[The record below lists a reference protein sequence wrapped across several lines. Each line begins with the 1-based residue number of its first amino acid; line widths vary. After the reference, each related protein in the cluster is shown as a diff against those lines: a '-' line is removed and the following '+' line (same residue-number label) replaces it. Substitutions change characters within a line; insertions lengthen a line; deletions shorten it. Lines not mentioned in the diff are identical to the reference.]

1 MCDRDRGIGQTR
13 RRTRTG
19 CLRCRAR
26 KRKCDEERPVCHSCR
41 SRNLECV
48 YGTRLSFLSKNAH
61 TLDQSTAAHEGD
73 NHRYNSVQFV
83 AEIPPDR
90 PQNANIHGENISP
103 FVKSCSQAQNAESI
117 GLSGENTI
125 SQTGF
130 TSHLHPA
137 TGQEIRDVGLNVR
150 SSLDPRHLLRNPSG
164 LSSRSSFGEHYEE
177 SAVHDLLA
185 LGHSTME
192 THPTENIN
200 LSVSVQQTSCLSLNP
215 TAAACMSSAVSSGNL
230 VSAQDTN
237 SEQVLEL
244 LKHFRYEIAPWLD
257 IYDMSHSFGILVSR
271 MAMASRELLYALLA
285 VSVKSL
291 ASLDSSPSTFR
302 SDANKYVDI
311 SESYRNIEKATN
323 NLHRTVAAV
332 LRVVYHLSSRLSDT
346 RMKIAKEI
354 ESVVTVST
362 NPWEPV
368 LMAAVYGLLLRIDI
382 SSALT
387 NNTTLRVPIPANV
400 HAPAAAMQ
408 SHLDVVFRHSQ
419 YILILC
425 AQAVQLQSATL
436 ETESPLQPTGP
447 EKFVER
453 WKMLVASLGD
463 WYKNRP
469 QGFWPMLELSSTPEM
484 AETVNPFPMILFTN
498 SAAVFANQMLHTAM
512 CLLLDRR
519 PRTLKSMDNH
529 NVMMSPLWNAHRIC
543 GIALNNDRRECWDPS
558 LVASLFVAAR
568 KMTHESQQK
577 EIEKGFLRIQ
587 ELTGWDMH
595 DPLAKLHETWRLADG
610 N

>member
-1 MCDRDRGIGQTR
+1 
-13 RRTRTG
+13 
-19 CLRCRAR
+19 
-26 KRKCDEERPVCHSCR
+26 
-41 SRNLECV
+41 
-48 YGTRLSFLSKNAH
+48 
-61 TLDQSTAAHEGD
+61 
-73 NHRYNSVQFV
+73 
-83 AEIPPDR
+83 
-90 PQNANIHGENISP
+90 
-103 FVKSCSQAQNAESI
+103 
-117 GLSGENTI
+117 
-125 SQTGF
+125 
-130 TSHLHPA
+130 
-137 TGQEIRDVGLNVR
+137 
-150 SSLDPRHLLRNPSG
+150 
-164 LSSRSSFGEHYEE
+164 
-177 SAVHDLLA
+177 
-185 LGHSTME
+185 ME
-192 THPTENIN
+192 THPTENMN
-200 LSVSVQQTSCLSLNP
+200 LSASVRQTSRLSLNP
-215 TAAACMSSAVSSGNL
+215 TAAACMSSAVSSSNL

-244 LKHFRYEIAPWLD
+244 LKHFRYEISPWLD

-285 VSVKSL
+285 VSANSL

-311 SESYRNIEKATN
+311 SGSYRNIENVTN

-346 RMKIAKEI
+346 RMKIDKEI

-382 SSALT
+382 TSALT
-387 NNTTLRVPIPANV
+387 NNTT
-400 HAPAAAMQ
+400 
-408 SHLDVVFRHSQ
+408 FQ
-419 YILILC
+419 YILIPC

-436 ETESPLQPTGP
+436 EAESPLQSTGP
-447 EKFVER
+447 ERFVER
-453 WKMLVASLGD
+453 WKMLVASFGD
-463 WYKNRP
+463 WYNNRP

-484 AETVNPFPMILFTN
+484 AETVNPFPVILFTN

-512 CLLLDRR
+512 CLLLDRK

-543 GIALNNDRRECWDPS
+543 GIALNNDSRECWDPS

>member
-1 MCDRDRGIGQTR
+1 MKATIIDTTQ
-13 RRTRTG
+13 
-19 CLRCRAR
+19 CRP
-26 KRKCDEERPVCHSCR
+26 E
-41 SRNLECV
+41 
-48 YGTRLSFLSKNAH
+48 
-61 TLDQSTAAHEGD
+61 
-73 NHRYNSVQFV
+73 
-83 AEIPPDR
+83 
-90 PQNANIHGENISP
+90 NANFHGENTSP
-103 FVKSCSQAQNAESI
+103 LVNSSSQAQYAENI
-117 GLSGENTI
+117 GLGGQNTI
-125 SQTGF
+125 FQTGS
-130 TSHLHPA
+130 TSRLHPA
-137 TGQEIRDVGLNVR
+137 TGQETKDVGWNR
-150 SSLDPRHLLRNPSG
+150 RSLDPCQLLRNPSG
-164 LSSRSSFGEHYEE
+164 LSSRSSFDEHYEE
-177 SAVHDLLA
+177 SAVHGLLA

-192 THPTENIN
+192 THPTEDTNVSA
-200 LSVSVQQTSCLSLNP
+200 SVHQASRLSLNP
-215 TAAACMSSAVSSGNL
+215 TAAACMSPAVSSGNL
-230 VSAQDTN
+230 VSVQDAN

-285 VSVKSL
+285 LSAYSL
-291 ASLDSSPSTFR
+291 ASLDSSPSTLVA
-302 SDANKYVDI
+302 DANKYVDI

-323 NLHRTVAAV
+323 NLHRPVAAV

-346 RMKIAKEI
+346 WMNKIDEEM
-354 ESVVTVST
+354 ESLSTVST

-368 LMAAVYGLLLRIDI
+368 LMDAIYSLLLRIDI

-387 NNTTLRVPIPANV
+387 NNTTLRVPIPA
-400 HAPAAAMQ
+400 HLHTPTAAMQ
-408 SHLDVVFRHSQ
+408 SNLDVVFRHSQ

-425 AQAVQLQSATL
+425 AQAVQLQSGTL
-436 ETESPLQPTGP
+436 ETESPLQLSRP

-463 WYKNRP
+463 WYNNRP
-469 QGFWPMLELSSTPEM
+469 QGFWPILELSSTPEM
-484 AETVNPFPMILFTN
+484 ADTVNSFPVILFTN

-512 CLLLDRR
+512 CLLLDRK
-519 PRTLKSMDNH
+519 PRTLKSIDNR

-577 EIEKGFLRIQ
+577 DIEQGFFRIQ